1 MRPNETMEGPMTA
14 TRRRVLLV
22 EDEVLVS
29 ALAVDILDELSFDVV
44 EAASAKAALAAAGS
58 DRFDVAIIDVGLP
71 DLRGDELV
79 IKLRELR
86 AELPIVIATGY
97 GASALD
103 KRLQATQRLV
113 VIGKPYDSSS
123 LMAALSKL
131 GFN

>member
-1 MRPNETMEGPMTA
+1 MEGRMTA
-14 TRRRVLLV
+14 ARRRVLLV

-58 DRFDVAIIDVGLP
+58 ADARFDVAIIDVGLP
-71 DLRGDELV
+71 DQRGDELA

-97 GASALD
+97 GANALD

-113 VIGKPYDSSS
+113 VIGKPYDSNS
-123 LMAALSKL
+123 LMAALNKL

>member
-1 MRPNETMEGPMTA
+1 MTA
-14 TRRRVLLV
+14 ARRRVLLV

-29 ALAVDILDELSFDVV
+29 ALAVDILDELSFDAV
-44 EAASAKAALAAAGS
+44 EAGSAKAALAAAGNA
-58 DRFDVAIIDVGLP
+58 DARFDVAIIDVGLP
-71 DLRGDELV
+71 DLRGDELA

-97 GASALD
+97 GANSLD

-113 VIGKPYDSSS
+113 VIGKPYDSNS
-123 LMAALSKL
+123 LMAALGKL

>member
-1 MRPNETMEGPMTA
+1 MTA
-14 TRRRVLLV
+14 ARRRVLLV

-44 EAASAKAALAAAGS
+44 EAASAKAALAAAAS
-58 DRFDVAIIDVGLP
+58 ADARFDVAIIDVGLP
-71 DLRGDELV
+71 DQRGDELA

-97 GASALD
+97 GANALD

-113 VIGKPYDSSS
+113 VIGKPYDSNS
-123 LMAALSKL
+123 LMAALNKL

>member
-1 MRPNETMEGPMTA
+1 MERNTPA
-14 TRRRVLLV
+14 ERRRVLLV

-44 EAASAKAALAAAGS
+44 EAGSAKAALAAAGS
-58 DRFDVAIIDVGLP
+58 AGARFDVAIIDVGLP
-71 DLRGDELV
+71 DQRGDELA

-97 GASALD
+97 GTNALD
-103 KRLQATQRLV
+103 KRLLGTQGLV
-113 VIGKPYDSSS
+113 VIGKPYDTGS

-131 GFN
+131 GFR